1 MSSSFALDKSNG
13 RIMGVCSGLAR
24 STGIDLTLIRVVAV
38 LVTLAVSGITL
49 PLYLIAGLVAPQ
61 R

>member
-1 MSSSFALDKSNG
+1 MTSFTLDKTNG
-13 RIMGVCSGLAR
+13 KFMGVCSGLAR
-24 STGIDLTLIRVVAV
+24 STGVDLTLIRIGAV
-38 LVTLAVSGITL
+38 LVTLAVSGLTG

>member
-1 MSSSFALDKSNG
+1 MSSFSLDKTNG
-13 RIMGVCSGLAR
+13 KFMGVCSGLAR
-24 STGIDLTLIRVVAV
+24 SAGLDITLIRIGAV
-38 LVTLAVSGITL
+38 LVTLAVSGITI

>member
-1 MSSSFALDKSNG
+1 MSSFALDKSNG

-24 STGIDLTLIRVVAV
+24 STGIDLTLIRIVAV
-38 LVTLAVSGITL
+38 LVTLAVSGLTL

>member
-1 MSSSFALDKSNG
+1 MSSFALDKSNG

>member
-1 MSSSFALDKSNG
+1 MSSFALDKSNA